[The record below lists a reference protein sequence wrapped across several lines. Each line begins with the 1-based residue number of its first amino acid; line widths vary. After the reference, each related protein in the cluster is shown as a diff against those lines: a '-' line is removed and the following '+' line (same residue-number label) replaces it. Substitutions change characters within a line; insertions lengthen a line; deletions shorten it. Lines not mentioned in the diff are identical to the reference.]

1 MNSAMTAATGDAL
14 VEEVGCVT
22 GSYAGG
28 VWVEVE
34 RHSACDGCHV
44 RRGCGSAQLARL
56 ARTAPVRLAVD
67 TPLRLSPGDRVRLG
81 LRAADL
87 TRASLLAYGVPLLF
101 ALGAA
106 AGLELWLASD
116 ALSGLG
122 FMAGLMAGAAWL
134 RRYLQRRASRY
145 RPRLLN
151 ILSHAEPF
159 GVHGV

>member
-1 MNSAMTAATGDAL
+1 MSDAM

-34 RHSACDGCHV
+34 RQAVCDGCNA
-44 RRGCGSAQLARL
+44 RKGCGSAQLARL
-56 ARTAPVRLAVD
+56 SRMPPVRLAVD
-67 TPLRLSPGDRVRLG
+67 TSLSLNIGDRVRLG

-101 ALGAA
+101 ALAAA

-116 ALSGLG
+116 AWSGLG
-122 FMAGLMAGAAWL
+122 FMAGLAVGALWL
-134 RRYLQRRASRY
+134 RRHHHRRASRY
-145 RPRLLN
+145 QPRLLD
-151 ILSHAEPF
+151 ILSRAEPF
-159 GVHGV
+159 GAQAV